1 MIILKKCNRSIG
13 RKDNHNVH
21 VVSRR
26 HKRQTSSA
34 TLRAKAN
41 GSPLVSDKIDY
52 KSLIKELKNYYSNSF
67 KGSI

>member
-1 MIILKKCNRSIG
+1 MIDLKKCNRSIG

-21 VVSRR
+21 VVARR

-41 GSPLVSDKIDY
+41 GSPLVRQ
-52 KSLIKELKNYYSNSF
+52 N
-67 KGSI
+67 